1 MKSGAV
7 FAGGEYCPFF
17 CGGIAT
23 LFSKCGKKRFLFAW
37 EDRME
42 VVSNS
47 REECLALIR
56 EKYKALQEAGED
68 RYPCRA
74 DFSEEE
80 VVSIKAFFGPWPR
93 ALEAAGVKPPRDGD
107 RLEKNREKR
116 IRAKRERNARLR
128 EEKKEKK
135 R

>member
-7 FAGGEYCPFF
+7 FAEGEYCPFF
-17 CGGIAT
+17 AVESLRFFPNAGKSV
-23 LFSKCGKKRFLFAW
+23 FSLLM
-37 EDRME
+37 EDGME
-42 VVSNS
+42 VVNNS

-74 DFSEEE
+74 DFSEGE
-80 VVSIKAFFGPWPR
+80 VVAIKAFFGPWPR

-107 RLEKNREKR
+107 RLEKNRERR